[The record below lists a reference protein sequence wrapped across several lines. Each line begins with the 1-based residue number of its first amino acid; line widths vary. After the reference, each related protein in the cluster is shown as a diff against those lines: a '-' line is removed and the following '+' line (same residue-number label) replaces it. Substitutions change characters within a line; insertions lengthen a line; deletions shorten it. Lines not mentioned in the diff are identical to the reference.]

1 MAPSGAWIVI
11 HEISLKKIKLKD
23 YHFYY
28 LKNESAALLESAVCI
43 NHKIVFHFW
52 FQKRVRNKYRKISH

>member
-11 HEISLKKIKLKD
+11 HEISCKEIKLKD

-28 LKNESAALLESAVCI
+28 LKNESTALLESAVCI
-43 NHKIVFHFW
+43 NHKIVFQFC
-52 FQKRVRNKYRKISH
+52 FQKE